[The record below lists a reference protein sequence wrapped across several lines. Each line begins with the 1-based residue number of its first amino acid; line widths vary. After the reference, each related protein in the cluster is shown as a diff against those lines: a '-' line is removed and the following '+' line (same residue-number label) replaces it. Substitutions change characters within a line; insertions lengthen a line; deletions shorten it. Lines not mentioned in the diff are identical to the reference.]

1 MPVRVLTVDDQP
13 LFRDAARA
21 VISATPGF
29 VSLAEVPTGE
39 DALALVDRLQPDFVL
54 LDVSLP
60 GINGLET
67 SRRLT
72 ASEPAPVVLLIS
84 AQDDAGLR
92 DSARDCGAVGF
103 VSKEELR
110 PGILRAI
117 WERHGHTAS
126 AITPPG

>member
-39 DALALVDRLQPDFVL
+39 DALALVDRLRPDFVL
-54 LDVSLP
+54 VDVGLP
-60 GINGLET
+60 GIDGLGP

-72 ASEPAPVVLLIS
+72 AARPAPVVLLIS
-84 AQDDAGLR
+84 AQDDPGLR
-92 DSARDCGAVGF
+92 DSASDSGAVAF
-103 VSKEELR
+103 VTKEELR
-110 PGILRAI
+110 PG
-117 WERHGHTAS
+117 
-126 AITPPG
+126 

>member
-1 MPVRVLTVDDQP
+1 MPVRVLTVDDQA

-21 VISATPGF
+21 VVSATPGF

-60 GINGLET
+60 GIDGLET

-72 ASEPAPVVLLIS
+72 ASKPAPVVLLIS

-92 DSARDCGAVGF
+92 DAARDYGAGGVI
-103 VSKEELR
+103 SKEALR
-110 PGILRAI
+110 PGILQAV
-117 WERHGHTAS
+117 WDRHGDAAS

>member
-92 DSARDCGAVGF
+92 DSARDYGAVGF

-110 PGILRAI
+110 PGILRAV
-117 WERHGHTAS
+117 WERHGHIAS